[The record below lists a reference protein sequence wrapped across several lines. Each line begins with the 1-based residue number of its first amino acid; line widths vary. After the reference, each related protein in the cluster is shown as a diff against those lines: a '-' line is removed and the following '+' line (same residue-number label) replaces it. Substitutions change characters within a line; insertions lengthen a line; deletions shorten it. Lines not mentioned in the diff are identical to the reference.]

1 MKELN
6 ERSESVTERVD
17 EEEWSV
23 AECSRSETGV
33 DWFTERSPWRGGVE
47 ERSES
52 ATGIKK
58 GLSAGRVKTSPW
70 RGGVEERS
78 ESATGIKKGRGCAGE
93 RVSE

>member
-1 MKELN
+1 MLLVRKLSVRPSEGESEGIE

-58 GLSAGRVKTSPW
+58 G
-70 RGGVEERS
+70 
-78 ESATGIKKGRGCAGE
+78 RGCAGE